1 MAAKESQSGEE
12 KSLSSKLKSYI
23 KNLFDFSQ
31 YDKKTLLF
39 VAIFLFLFVF
49 SIIILIYNYVF
60 NPTFILRIV
69 AEWFVNPVYKLG
81 IIGIILFLVIMAIQ
95 GLIVPLPSEI
105 VLLAT
110 GIIWGWFLGGIFGI
124 IGSMLAGILCFYISR
139 KGGRPLV
146 EKFVGSKTL
155 NLADDLIKKYGIWTI
170 IISRFIPFIS
180 FDVISYASGLV
191 DIEFKKYT
199 IGTLIGSTFRSFF
212 YSIVGSLLG
221 IMPPINVNDAHT
233 LETQA
238 GVFNVWLLVILG
250 VLVLM
255 FVGYYLTNRYIEKRK
270 LNQQEN

>member
-1 MAAKESQSGEE
+1 MEANEPQTEEE
-12 KSLSSKLKSYI
+12 KSFSSKFKRYI

-31 YDKKTLLF
+31 YDKKTILY
-39 VAIFLFLFVF
+39 VAIFVFLLVF

-60 NPTFILRIV
+60 NPTFLLWIV
-69 AEWFVNPVYKLG
+69 ATWFVNPVHDLG
-81 IIGIILFLVIMAIQ
+81 ILGIILFLVIMAIQ

-110 GIIWGWFLGGIFGI
+110 GIIWGWFIGGLFGI

-191 DIEFKKYT
+191 DIDFKKYS
-199 IGTLIGSTFRSFF
+199 IGTFIGSTFRAFF
-212 YSIVGSLLG
+212 YSVIGSFLG
-221 IMPPINVNDAHT
+221 IKPPIDVTDAKA
-233 LETQA
+233 LEAQA
-238 GVFNVWLLVILG
+238 TIFNVWLLIILG
-250 VLVLM
+250 VLILM
-255 FVGYYLTNRYIEKRK
+255 FVAYYLTNRYLEKK
-270 LNQQEN
+270 KINQQEM

>member
-1 MAAKESQSGEE
+1 MEAKEPENEDE
-12 KSLSSKLKSYI
+12 KPFSSKLKMYI

-31 YDKKTLLF
+31 YDKKTILYVVIFMFLL
-39 VAIFLFLFVF
+39 VF

-60 NPTFILRIV
+60 NPTFLLWIV
-69 AEWFVNPVYKLG
+69 AEFFVNPVYNLG
-81 IIGIILFLVIMAIQ
+81 IMGIILFLIIMAIQ

-110 GIIWGWFLGGIFGI
+110 GIIWGWFLGGLFGI
-124 IGSMLAGILCFYISR
+124 VGSMLAGILCFYISR

-191 DIEFKKYT
+191 DIDFKKYT
-199 IGTLIGSTFRSFF
+199 IGTFLGSTFRAFF
-212 YSIVGSLLG
+212 YSVVGSLLG
-221 IMPPINVNDAHT
+221 IMPPIDVNDAHA

-238 GVFNVWLLVILG
+238 GVFNVWLLIILG

-255 FVGYYLTNRYIEKRK
+255 FLAYYLSNRYLEKK
-270 LNQQEN
+270 KINQ